1 MSLRL
6 TSTRGKVIATG
17 ALLTMAAGA
26 AGLGTFG
33 SFTATTSASESV
45 ASGTVA
51 IALGQAGAANR
62 LSVAATNIVPGDT
75 IQRAVNLTDGGT
87 SDLSSVSLTTNA
99 TTSSLLDT
107 DATNGLKLKID
118 ACSVPWTEAGT
129 SPAYTYTCTGTTKSV
144 LATAPVIGSNLTLN
158 NLTSLTAGNTDNLVV
173 TLSFPASADNTFQ
186 GKSSVVNF
194 TFTGYQRAAT
204 NR

>member
-33 SFTATTSASESV
+33 SFTSTTSASESV
-45 ASGTVA
+45 ASGTVS
-51 IALGQAGAANR
+51 IALGASGAANR
-62 LSVAATNIVPGDT
+62 MSVAATNVVPGDT
-75 IQRAVNLTDGGT
+75 IQRAVTLTNDG
-87 SDLSSVSLTTNA
+87 SSALSSVSLTTAA
-99 TTSSLLDT
+99 TTSSVLDT
-107 DATNGLKLKID
+107 DTAKGLQLKID
-118 ACSVPWTEAGT
+118 ACSAPWSETGT
-129 SPAYTYTCTGTTKSV
+129 SPAYSYSCSGTTQSV
-144 LATAPVIGSNLTLN
+144 LASVPVIGSNLALN
-158 NLTSLTAGNTDNLVV
+158 NLSSLTSGSTDNLVV
-173 TLSFPASADNTFQ
+173 TLSFPSAADNSFQ